1 MPPPE
6 VHDKYSLIAYC
17 VLLAFGAFQM
27 WQNRQIQSTGDEI
40 KKQTNGLVTST
51 VKSAGEAG
59 HAQGE
64 LVGANKEQIRTAAM
78 LALAAEVAAA
88 KLALAEEVAAAKT
101 EIANEAA
108 AHLERIKQGQ
118 HDPLYIA
125 K

>member
-1 MPPPE
+1 MPPPDI
-6 VHDKYSLIAYC
+6 HDKYSLIAYC

-40 KKQTNGLVTST
+40 RKQTNGMVESS

-64 LVGANKEQIRTAAM
+64 LAGANKEQIRTAAM

-88 KLALAEEVAAAKT
+88 KLALADEVTAARQA
-101 EIANEAA
+101 IANEAA
-108 AHLERIKQGQ
+108 AHLERIKQGSG
-118 HDPLYIA
+118 
-125 K
+125 